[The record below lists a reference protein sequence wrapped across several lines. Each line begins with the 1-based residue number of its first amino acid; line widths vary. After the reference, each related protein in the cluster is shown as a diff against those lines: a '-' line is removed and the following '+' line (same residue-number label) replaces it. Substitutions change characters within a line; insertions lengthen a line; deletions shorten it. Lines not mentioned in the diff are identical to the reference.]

1 MLTNKIT
8 GFSADLLNTVRGI
21 LGEAKKCPADCECEK
36 CEAEEM
42 KEGSMPTAD
51 EPTDANKK
59 TADKVRAMLAKE
71 KKPMKE
77 EILEMVEEASS
88 GLADKAKKSGV
99 SLSTLKKVYARGIA
113 AWNSGHRPG
122 TTPQQWAHA
131 RVNSYIT
138 KGKGTYHGA
147 DKDLRSEG
155 TDMPF
160 EKPYKKVGEREDEYG
175 NKVKNVAKHLAKKA
189 MNKQKN
195 EEVEQVDEISSDMAH
210 RYLKGKHERD
220 YDTSADGK
228 SSKTKKPQSFSK
240 MNKDMISTA
249 RALRTIEKAKKANEE
264 AEHNN
269 CGTVKCCG
277 ECDTATQIDET
288 AKIVAHL
295 QKRYGDNIRKSHV
308 RSAASDFGV
317 DASKLAKA
325 VRTKLGKTSLAE
337 DEQIDEVSKAT
348 LGRYINKAKDSI
360 DTASY
365 RQGHKEAHGS
375 SSKPLEKK
383 LTKRHKGISTA
394 VNKLTKEDA
403 EQIDELS
410 KATLGSYVKKATNQA
425 FSKGY
430 SGGAMMVRGDM
441 NRDSEEE
448 KAGEKNVHK
457 AIKRVSGVT
466 KATNKLT
473 QEEQDF
479 VDSLNNEIFEKADP
493 YDIAGMIK
501 KAKAKNDPNHPAM
514 KHVAAIEDI
523 KKHGGAL
530 SVQGDHVRSL
540 IKALGEEVEQIDEI
554 SKGTAMKALQHVSS
568 DPDDERSYTLQ
579 KKIGK
584 KWPGMKDHAADAS
597 YTAVYGR
604 SGRNIFQ
611 DRDKLADRA
620 KTSYRM
626 TKDGKANKQDLK
638 ARFRKEE
645 EDFVD
650 SLNDAN
656 IEQIDEL
663 SKDAM
668 LKYLSANKKSGA
680 RGGRDTIKRMR
691 GADMAVRKYTA
702 RDNKY
707 VRVPATEEVELGEAR
722 GRPRKAGAKDFT
734 IHPKT
739 KEKLMHNNP
748 ADMKRIE
755 RLQKNGIL
763 EKPKV
768 EAGQHIMNQLQKAKT
783 SMLGGSKINFTH
795 GDSKEVSGPHAAKIL
810 TKYAGMKPNEKEDFQ
825 KFVGHS
831 HENLMKHV

>member
-59 TADKVRAMLAKE
+59 TADKVRAMMAKE
-71 KKPMKE
+71 KKLKE
-77 EILEMVEEASS
+77 DIMEMVNEASD

-99 SLSTLKKVYARGIA
+99 SLSILKKVYARGIA

-160 EKPYKKVGEREDEYG
+160 EGPYKKVGDREDEYG
-175 NKVKNVAKHLAKKA
+175 NKIKPKNVAKYLAKKA

-210 RYLKGKHERD
+210 RYLKGKRERD
-220 YDTSADGK
+220 YDISADGK
-228 SSKTKKPQSFSK
+228 SSSLKKPQSFGK
-240 MNKDMISTA
+240 MNKDMKSTA
-249 RALRTIEKAKKANEE
+249 RALRTIEKSKKANEE

-269 CGTVKCCG
+269 CGTPECCG
-277 ECDTATQIDET
+277 QCDTPGQIDET
-288 AKIVAHL
+288 AKVVAHL

-308 RSAASDFGV
+308 RSAANDFGV

-325 VRTKLGKTSLAE
+325 VRTKLGKDMLDE
-337 DEQIDEVSKAT
+337 EQIDELSVKKLDQYRTRARQDIIDADDNDDNRMADKRAGGYLDASRKIHKKLAKEEVEELDEVSKAT

-394 VNKLTKEDA
+394 VSKLTKE
-403 EQIDELS
+403 
-410 KATLGSYVKKATNQA
+410 
-425 FSKGY
+425 
-430 SGGAMMVRGDM
+430 
-441 NRDSEEE
+441 EE
-448 KAGEKNVHK
+448 
-457 AIKRVSGVT
+457 
-466 KATNKLT
+466 
-473 QEEQDF
+473 DF
-479 VDSLNNEIFEKADP
+479 VDSLNNEIFEKSDP

-584 KWPGMKDHAADAS
+584 KWPGMKGHAADAS

-604 SGRNIFQ
+604 SGRNVFQ

-645 EDFVD
+645 
-650 SLNDAN
+650 
-656 IEQIDEL
+656 
-663 SKDAM
+663 
-668 LKYLSANKKSGA
+668 
-680 RGGRDTIKRMR
+680 
-691 GADMAVRKYTA
+691 
-702 RDNKY
+702 
-707 VRVPATEEVELGEAR
+707 VELDEAR
-722 GRPRKAGAKDFT
+722 GRPKKGVAKDFT
-734 IHPKT
+734 IHPRT

-748 ADMKRIE
+748 ADMARIE
-755 RLQKNGIL
+755 RLQKNKVL
-763 EKPKV
+763 AKPKV
-768 EAGQHIMNQLQKAKT
+768 EADEHIMNQLQKAKT

-795 GDSKEVSGPHAAKIL
+795 GDSKQVSGTHAAKIL
-810 TKYAGMKPNEKEDFQ
+810 SKYAGMKPTEKETFQ

>member
-160 EKPYKKVGEREDEYG
+160 EGPYKKVGERKDEYG

-269 CGTVKCCG
+269 CGTPECCG
-277 ECDTATQIDET
+277 QCDTATQIDET

-308 RSAASDFGV
+308 RSAANDFGV

-325 VRTKLGKTSLAE
+325 VRTKLGKNML
-337 DEQIDEVSKAT
+337 DEEQLDELSKAT
-348 LGRYINKAKDSI
+348 MGRYINKAKDSI

-410 KATLGSYVKKATNQA
+410 KDAMLKYLSANKK
-425 FSKGY
+425 
-430 SGGAMMVRGDM
+430 D
-441 NRDSEEE
+441 D
-448 KAGEKNVHK
+448 
-457 AIKRVSGVT
+457 T
-466 KATNKLT
+466 KARETGDYDKMTKRMRGTDMAVRKYTAKPGSKYVRVPATEEVELAVNKLT
-473 QEEQDF
+473 KEEQDF
-479 VDSLNNEIFEKADP
+479 VDSLNNEIFEKTDP

-540 IKALGEEVEQIDEI
+540 IKALGEEVYIEEGEEKGGGYDGMPKGLQDRAPKGRARNAMGRAIARKERNLTRARMDRAAEMKKEEVEQIDEI

-568 DPDDERSYTLQ
+568 DPDDVRGYTLQ

-584 KWPGMKDHAADAS
+584 KWPEMKGHAADAS
-597 YTAVYGR
+597 YTAGYGR

-645 EDFVD
+645 
-650 SLNDAN
+650 
-656 IEQIDEL
+656 IELD
-663 SKDAM
+663 
-668 LKYLSANKKSGA
+668 
-680 RGGRDTIKRMR
+680 
-691 GADMAVRKYTA
+691 
-702 RDNKY
+702 
-707 VRVPATEEVELGEAR
+707 EAR

-755 RLQKNGIL
+755 RLQKNGVL

>member
-71 KKPMKE
+71 KKLKE
-77 EILEMVEEASS
+77 DIMEMVNEASD
-88 GLADKAKKSGV
+88 GLADKAKKSGI

-160 EKPYKKVGEREDEYG
+160 EGPYKKVGEREDEYG
-175 NKVKNVAKHLAKKA
+175 NKVKNVAKYLAKKA

-195 EEVEQVDEISSDMAH
+195 EE
-210 RYLKGKHERD
+210 
-220 YDTSADGK
+220 
-228 SSKTKKPQSFSK
+228 
-240 MNKDMISTA
+240 
-249 RALRTIEKAKKANEE
+249 

-269 CGTVKCCG
+269 CGTPECCG
-277 ECDTATQIDET
+277 QCDTATQIDET

-308 RSAASDFGV
+308 RSAANDFGV

-375 SSKPLEKK
+375 SSKALEKK

-410 KATLGSYVKKATNQA
+410 KGTMGRYINKAADRMSTQGVTAGLKIATDEKSKKNFDNITKRQKGISTAV
-425 FSKGY
+425 SKLTK
-430 SGGAMMVRGDM
+430 
-441 NRDSEEE
+441 EEE
-448 KAGEKNVHK
+448 
-457 AIKRVSGVT
+457 
-466 KATNKLT
+466 
-473 QEEQDF
+473 DF
-479 VDSLNNEIFEKADP
+479 VDSLNDADIEQIDELSKDAMLKYLSANKKSDAAAQEKGDYSKSDKRMRGADMAVRK
-493 YDIAGMIK
+493 YTARDTK
-501 KAKAKNDPNHPAM
+501 YVRVPAT
-514 KHVAAIEDI
+514 
-523 KKHGGAL
+523 
-530 SVQGDHVRSL
+530 
-540 IKALGEEVEQIDEI
+540 EETQIDEI

-568 DPDDERSYTLQ
+568 DPDDVRGYTLQ

-584 KWPGMKDHAADAS
+584 KWPEMKGHAADAS
-597 YTAVYGR
+597 YTAGYGR
-604 SGRNIFQ
+604 SGKNIFQ

-645 EDFVD
+645 
-650 SLNDAN
+650 
-656 IEQIDEL
+656 IELD
-663 SKDAM
+663 
-668 LKYLSANKKSGA
+668 
-680 RGGRDTIKRMR
+680 
-691 GADMAVRKYTA
+691 
-702 RDNKY
+702 
-707 VRVPATEEVELGEAR
+707 EAR

-748 ADMKRIE
+748 EHMKKIE
-755 RLQKNGIL
+755 VLQKNGIL

-768 EAGQHIMNQLQKAKT
+768 EAGQHIMNQLRKAKT

-795 GDSKEVSGPHAAKIL
+795 GDSKEVSGTHAAKIL
-810 TKYAGMKPNEKEDFQ
+810 TKYAGMKPDEKENFQ

>member
-21 LGEAKKCPADCECEK
+21 LGEAKKCPTDCECEK
-36 CEAEEM
+36 CEAEEI
-42 KEGSMPTAD
+42 KEGSMPTSD

-59 TADKVRAMLAKE
+59 TADKVRAMMAKE
-71 KKPMKE
+71 KKLKE
-77 EILEMVEEASS
+77 DIMEMVNEAAD
-88 GLADKAKKSGV
+88 GLSDKAKKSGI

-160 EKPYKKVGEREDEYG
+160 EKPYKKVGERKDEYG
-175 NKVKNVAKHLAKKA
+175 NKVKNVAKYLAKKA

-195 EEVEQVDEISSDMAH
+195 EEVEQVDEISSDMAY
-210 RYLKGKHERD
+210 RYLKGKRERD
-220 YDTSADGK
+220 YDISADGK
-228 SSKTKKPQSFSK
+228 SSTTKKPQTFAK
-240 MNKDMISTA
+240 MNKDAKSSM
-249 RALRTIEKAKKANEE
+249 RALRTIEKAKKTNEE

-269 CGTVKCCG
+269 CGTPECCG
-277 ECDTATQIDET
+277 ECNTPGQIDELSVKKLDQYRT
-288 AKIVAHL
+288 RARQDIIDADDNDDNRMAD
-295 QKRYGDNIRKSHV
+295 KRAGGYL
-308 RSAASDFGV
+308 
-317 DASKLAKA
+317 DASRKIHKKLAKEEVDQIDESLSKLSNSDLHHKYRQA
-325 VRTKLGKTSLAE
+325 VNTLRGMTGTPPEDREGSGFDGAWKMHSKTADTHGAE
-337 DEQIDEVSKAT
+337 IKRRRALPVDHPNHIEDKSKFFKKNVKEEVEELDEVSKAT

-394 VNKLTKEDA
+394 VSKLTKE
-403 EQIDELS
+403 
-410 KATLGSYVKKATNQA
+410 
-425 FSKGY
+425 
-430 SGGAMMVRGDM
+430 
-441 NRDSEEE
+441 EE
-448 KAGEKNVHK
+448 
-457 AIKRVSGVT
+457 
-466 KATNKLT
+466 
-473 QEEQDF
+473 DF
-479 VDSLNNEIFEKADP
+479 VDSLNNEIFEKVDP

-597 YTAVYGR
+597 YTAGYGR

-645 EDFVD
+645 
-650 SLNDAN
+650 
-656 IEQIDEL
+656 
-663 SKDAM
+663 
-668 LKYLSANKKSGA
+668 
-680 RGGRDTIKRMR
+680 
-691 GADMAVRKYTA
+691 
-702 RDNKY
+702 
-707 VRVPATEEVELGEAR
+707 VELDEAR

-755 RLQKNGIL
+755 RLQKNGVL

-795 GDSKEVSGPHAAKIL
+795 GDSKEVSGTHAAKIL
-810 TKYAGMKPNEKEDFQ
+810 TKYAGMKPDEKEAFQ

>member
-42 KEGSMPTAD
+42 KEGSMPTSD

-59 TADKVRAMLAKE
+59 TADKVRAMMAKE

-77 EILEMVEEASS
+77 EILEMVNEASS

-160 EKPYKKVGEREDEYG
+160 DPPYSKPGVRKDEYG
-175 NKVKNVAKHLAKKA
+175 NKVKNVAKYLAKKA
-189 MNKQKN
+189 MNDLAKKN
-195 EEVEQVDEISSDMAH
+195 EEV
-210 RYLKGKHERD
+210 
-220 YDTSADGK
+220 
-228 SSKTKKPQSFSK
+228 
-240 MNKDMISTA
+240 
-249 RALRTIEKAKKANEE
+249 
-264 AEHNN
+264 EHNN
-269 CGTVKCCG
+269 CGTLECCG
-277 ECDTATQIDET
+277 QCDTPTQIDET

-325 VRTKLGKTSLAE
+325 VRTKLGKNMLDEE
-337 DEQIDEVSKAT
+337 DDGWYTHSQMYGSKKSEKHPKGISADEWKSGIRWHHGKNKRINIKEEADQLDEISKAT
-348 LGRYINKAKDSI
+348 MGRYINKAKDSI
-360 DTASY
+360 DIVSY

-375 SSKPLEKK
+375 SAAGAEKK
-383 LTKRHKGISTA
+383 LTKRHKGIETA
-394 VNKLTKEDA
+394 VKKLTKEES

-410 KATLGSYVKKATNQA
+410 KATLGSYIKKATNQA

-430 SGGAMMVRGDM
+430 SGGSMMVRGDM
-441 NRDSEEE
+441 NRDSEYE

-479 VDSLNNEIFEKADP
+479 VDSLNNEIFEKTDP

-514 KHVAAIEDI
+514 KHVAAIEDM
-523 KKHGGAL
+523 KKTGGAL

-540 IKALGEEVEQIDEI
+540 IKALGEDAEI
-554 SKGTAMKALQHVSS
+554 T
-568 DPDDERSYTLQ
+568 
-579 KKIGK
+579 
-584 KWPGMKDHAADAS
+584 
-597 YTAVYGR
+597 
-604 SGRNIFQ
+604 
-611 DRDKLADRA
+611 
-620 KTSYRM
+620 
-626 TKDGKANKQDLK
+626 
-638 ARFRKEE
+638 
-645 EDFVD
+645 
-650 SLNDAN
+650 
-656 IEQIDEL
+656 
-663 SKDAM
+663 
-668 LKYLSANKKSGA
+668 
-680 RGGRDTIKRMR
+680 
-691 GADMAVRKYTA
+691 
-702 RDNKY
+702 
-707 VRVPATEEVELGEAR
+707 EAR

-748 ADMKRIE
+748 EHMKKIE
-755 RLQKNGIL
+755 VLQKNGIL

-768 EAGQHIMNQLQKAKT
+768 EAGQHIMNQLSKAKT

-795 GDSKEVSGPHAAKIL
+795 GDSKEVSGTHAAKIL
-810 TKYAGMKPNEKEDFQ
+810 TKYAGMKPDEKEAFQ

>member
-21 LGEAKKCPADCECEK
+21 LGEAKKCPTDCECEK

-42 KEGSMPTAD
+42 EEGHMPTSD

-59 TADKVRAMLAKE
+59 TADKVRAIMAKE
-71 KKPMKE
+71 KKLKE
-77 EILEMVEEASS
+77 DIMEMVNEAAD
-88 GLADKAKKSGV
+88 GLSDKAKKSGI

-155 TDMPF
+155 ADMPF
-160 EKPYKKVGEREDEYG
+160 EKPYKKVGERKDEYG

-195 EEVEQVDEISSDMAH
+195 EEVEQIDELSVKKLDQYRTRARQDIIDADDNDDNRMADKRAGGYLDASRKIHKKLAKEEVDQIDESLSKLSNSDLHHKYRQAVNTLRGMTGTPPED
-210 RYLKGKHERD
+210 REG
-220 YDTSADGK
+220 SGFDGAWK
-228 SSKTKKPQSFSK
+228 MHSKTADTHGAEIKRR
-240 MNKDMISTA
+240 
-249 RALRTIEKAKKANEE
+249 RALPVDHPNHIEDKSKFFKKNVKEE
-264 AEHNN
+264 AE
-269 CGTVKCCG
+269 
-277 ECDTATQIDET
+277 E
-288 AKIVAHL
+288 L
-295 QKRYGDNIRKSHV
+295 
-308 RSAASDFGV
+308 
-317 DASKLAKA
+317 
-325 VRTKLGKTSLAE
+325 
-337 DEQIDEVSKAT
+337 DEVSKAT

-360 DTASY
+360 DMTSY
-365 RQGHKEAHGS
+365 RQGVKDAAGDEY
-375 SSKPLEKK
+375 KPKNPLERK

-394 VNKLTKEDA
+394 VSKLTKE
-403 EQIDELS
+403 
-410 KATLGSYVKKATNQA
+410 
-425 FSKGY
+425 
-430 SGGAMMVRGDM
+430 
-441 NRDSEEE
+441 EE
-448 KAGEKNVHK
+448 
-457 AIKRVSGVT
+457 
-466 KATNKLT
+466 
-473 QEEQDF
+473 DF

-584 KWPGMKDHAADAS
+584 KWPGMKGHAADAS

-645 EDFVD
+645 
-650 SLNDAN
+650 
-656 IEQIDEL
+656 
-663 SKDAM
+663 
-668 LKYLSANKKSGA
+668 
-680 RGGRDTIKRMR
+680 
-691 GADMAVRKYTA
+691 
-702 RDNKY
+702 
-707 VRVPATEEVELGEAR
+707 VELDEAR

-755 RLQKNGIL
+755 RLQKNGVL

>member
-21 LGEAKKCPADCECEK
+21 LGEAKKRPADCECEK
-36 CEAEEM
+36 CEAEDDEKEM

-71 KKPMKE
+71 KKPVKE
-77 EILEMVEEASS
+77 E
-88 GLADKAKKSGV
+88 AKE
-99 SLSTLKKVYARGIA
+99 
-113 AWNSGHRPG
+113 
-122 TTPQQWAHA
+122 
-131 RVNSYIT
+131 
-138 KGKGTYHGA
+138 
-147 DKDLRSEG
+147 DL
-155 TDMPF
+155 PF
-160 EKPYKKVGEREDEYG
+160 EGPYRKTGDRKDEYG

-189 MNKQKN
+189 M
-195 EEVEQVDEISSDMAH
+195 
-210 RYLKGKHERD
+210 
-220 YDTSADGK
+220 
-228 SSKTKKPQSFSK
+228 
-240 MNKDMISTA
+240 
-249 RALRTIEKAKKANEE
+249 KANEE
-264 AEHNN
+264 AEHTN
-269 CGTVKCCG
+269 CGTPECCG
-277 ECDTATQIDET
+277 QCDTAEQIDEAT

-360 DTASY
+360 DMASY

-394 VNKLTKEDA
+394 VSKLTKEDA

-410 KATLGSYVKKATNQA
+410 TEKLLAYRKKAREADTNKHHVYADEADKKIKKKTGVYNPNLLQRA
-425 FSKGY
+425 KAKLRNEESEQIDELSKGTMGRY
-430 SGGAMMVRGDM
+430 I
-441 NRDSEEE
+441 N
-448 KAGEKNVHK
+448 KAATKMG
-457 AIKRVSGVT
+457 SQGVT
-466 KATNKLT
+466 AGLKIAADEKSSKNFKDMGKREKGIKLAVNKLT
-473 QEEQDF
+473 KEEQDF
-479 VDSLNNEIFEKADP
+479 VDALNAD
-493 YDIAGMIK
+493 
-501 KAKAKNDPNHPAM
+501 
-514 KHVAAIEDI
+514 
-523 KKHGGAL
+523 
-530 SVQGDHVRSL
+530 
-540 IKALGEEVEQIDEI
+540 
-554 SKGTAMKALQHVSS
+554 
-568 DPDDERSYTLQ
+568 
-579 KKIGK
+579 
-584 KWPGMKDHAADAS
+584 
-597 YTAVYGR
+597 
-604 SGRNIFQ
+604 
-611 DRDKLADRA
+611 
-620 KTSYRM
+620 
-626 TKDGKANKQDLK
+626 
-638 ARFRKEE
+638 
-645 EDFVD
+645 
-650 SLNDAN
+650 

-707 VRVPATEEVELGEAR
+707 VRVPATEEVELDEAR

-748 ADMKRIE
+748 EHMKKIE
-755 RLQKNGIL
+755 VLQKNGIL

-768 EAGQHIMNQLQKAKT
+768 EAGQHIMNQLRKAKT

-795 GDSKEVSGPHAAKIL
+795 GDSKEVSGTHAAKIL
-810 TKYAGMKPNEKEDFQ
+810 TKYAGMKPDEKEAFQ
-825 KFVGHS
+825 KYVGHS

>member
-21 LGEAKKCPADCECEK
+21 LGEAKKCPTDCECEK
-36 CEAEEM
+36 CEAEDEKEEA
-42 KEGSMPTAD
+42 KEGYMPTAD

-59 TADKVRAMLAKE
+59 TADKVRAMMAKE
-71 KKPMKE
+71 KKPVKE
-77 EILEMVEEASS
+77 E
-88 GLADKAKKSGV
+88 AKEN
-99 SLSTLKKVYARGIA
+99 L
-113 AWNSGHRPG
+113 
-122 TTPQQWAHA
+122 
-131 RVNSYIT
+131 
-138 KGKGTYHGA
+138 
-147 DKDLRSEG
+147 
-155 TDMPF
+155 PF
-160 EKPYKKVGEREDEYG
+160 EKPYKKVGERKDEYG
-175 NKVKNVAKHLAKKA
+175 NKVKNVAKYLAKKA
-189 MNKQKN
+189 MKANEEIDPGLEAELKATRVTKKSMEDSKKTRERASSMKEDSEHTNCGTPDCCGQCDTPGQIDELSTDTLSRYKTAATADANQAHRQIRTGPGRPNRRLLKRTAGGYAANRAIERQSKKTN
-195 EEVEQVDEISSDMAH
+195 EEVEE
-210 RYLKGKHERD
+210 L
-220 YDTSADGK
+220 
-228 SSKTKKPQSFSK
+228 
-240 MNKDMISTA
+240 
-249 RALRTIEKAKKANEE
+249 
-264 AEHNN
+264 
-269 CGTVKCCG
+269 
-277 ECDTATQIDET
+277 
-288 AKIVAHL
+288 
-295 QKRYGDNIRKSHV
+295 
-308 RSAASDFGV
+308 
-317 DASKLAKA
+317 
-325 VRTKLGKTSLAE
+325 
-337 DEQIDEVSKAT
+337 DEVSKAT

-360 DTASY
+360 DATSWKQGY
-365 RQGHKEAHGS
+365 REAAR
-375 SSKPLEKK
+375 KPLSSFEKK
-383 LTKRHKGISTA
+383 LTKRHKGISMA
-394 VNKLTKEDA
+394 VKKLTKEEAD
-403 EQIDELS
+403 QIDELS
-410 KATLGSYVKKATNQA
+410 KKTLGSYIGSASADKSFAAHDVGAINQIA
-425 FSKGY
+425 QSTGTTASDREEREQLNKRHAKRS
-430 SGGAMMVRGDM
+430 SGIGRAVD
-441 NRDSEEE
+441 
-448 KAGEKNVHK
+448 
-457 AIKRVSGVT
+457 
-466 KATNKLT
+466 KLT
-473 QEEQDF
+473 KEEQDF
-479 VDSLNNEIFEKADP
+479 VDSLNNEIFEKTDP

-540 IKALGEEVEQIDEI
+540 IKALGEEVHIEEGEEKGGGYDGMPKGLQDRAPKGRARNAMGRAIARKERNLTRARMDRAAEMKKEEVEQIDEI

-597 YTAVYGR
+597 YTAGYGR

-645 EDFVD
+645 
-650 SLNDAN
+650 
-656 IEQIDEL
+656 
-663 SKDAM
+663 
-668 LKYLSANKKSGA
+668 
-680 RGGRDTIKRMR
+680 
-691 GADMAVRKYTA
+691 
-702 RDNKY
+702 
-707 VRVPATEEVELGEAR
+707 VELDEAR

-755 RLQKNGIL
+755 RLQKNGVL

>member
-21 LGEAKKCPADCECEK
+21 LGEAKKHADDCECEK
-36 CEAEEM
+36 CEAEEDDM
-42 KEGSMPTAD
+42 EEGYMPTAD
-51 EPTDANKK
+51 EPTEANKK
-59 TADKVRAMLAKE
+59 TADKVRAMMAKE

-77 EILEMVEEASS
+77 EILQMVEEASS

-147 DKDLRSEG
+147 DKDLRSESH
-155 TDMPF
+155 DVPF
-160 EKPYKKVGEREDEYG
+160 EGPYRKAGEERKDEYG
-175 NKVKNVAKHLAKKA
+175 NKVKNVAKYLAKKA

-195 EEVEQVDEISSDMAH
+195 EEVED
-210 RYLKGKHERD
+210 L
-220 YDTSADGK
+220 
-228 SSKTKKPQSFSK
+228 
-240 MNKDMISTA
+240 
-249 RALRTIEKAKKANEE
+249 
-264 AEHNN
+264 
-269 CGTVKCCG
+269 
-277 ECDTATQIDET
+277 DET

-308 RSAASDFGV
+308 RSAANDFGV

-325 VRTKLGKTSLAE
+325 VRTKLGKNMLDE
-337 DEQIDEVSKAT
+337 EQIDEISAKTAVSAYAKRNAKAFNDGQYDDEAEKDYNKLDKQGDRIQKKFGNKIVQKAQKAASKKIFGEEHEEDDGWYTHSQMHGSKKSEKHPKGISAIEWKSGIRWHHGKNKRINVKEEVEQVDEDKNLHWMDNEDKGSEAKKRTPVEHKARYKKLVKDAEQFEKHSAIHSYAKNRAQAYKNYHNVNEEVEQIDEISKAT
-348 LGRYINKAKDSI
+348 MGRYINKAKDSI

-394 VNKLTKEDA
+394 VSKLTK
-403 EQIDELS
+403 
-410 KATLGSYVKKATNQA
+410 
-425 FSKGY
+425 
-430 SGGAMMVRGDM
+430 
-441 NRDSEEE
+441 
-448 KAGEKNVHK
+448 
-457 AIKRVSGVT
+457 
-466 KATNKLT
+466 
-473 QEEQDF
+473 EEQDF
-479 VDSLNNEIFEKADP
+479 VDALNDEIFEKTDP

-514 KHVAAIEDI
+514 KHVAAIEDM
-523 KKHGGAL
+523 KKTGGAL

-540 IKALGEEVEQIDEI
+540 IKALGEDANVGQIDEI
-554 SKGTAMKALQHVSS
+554 SKG
-568 DPDDERSYTLQ
+568 
-579 KKIGK
+579 
-584 KWPGMKDHAADAS
+584 AA
-597 YTAVYGR
+597 
-604 SGRNIFQ
+604 
-611 DRDKLADRA
+611 
-620 KTSYRM
+620 
-626 TKDGKANKQDLK
+626 
-638 ARFRKEE
+638 
-645 EDFVD
+645 
-650 SLNDAN
+650 
-656 IEQIDEL
+656 
-663 SKDAM
+663 
-668 LKYLSANKKSGA
+668 LKYLAANKKD
-680 RGGRDTIKRMR
+680 DTKAKEAGDYDRMTKRMR
-691 GADMAVRKYTA
+691 GTDMAVRKYTA
-702 RDNKY
+702 KPGSKY
-707 VRVPATEEVELGEAR
+707 VRVPATEEVEITEAR

-748 ADMKRIE
+748 EHMKKIE
-755 RLQKNGIL
+755 VLQKNGIL

-768 EAGQHIMNQLQKAKT
+768 EADQHIMNQLRKAKT
-783 SMLGGSKINFTH
+783 SMLGGSKIHFTH

-810 TKYAGMKPNEKEDFQ
+810 TKYAGMKPDEKETFQ

>member
-36 CEAEEM
+36 CEAEDDEKEM

-71 KKPMKE
+71 KKPVKE
-77 EILEMVEEASS
+77 E
-88 GLADKAKKSGV
+88 AKE
-99 SLSTLKKVYARGIA
+99 
-113 AWNSGHRPG
+113 
-122 TTPQQWAHA
+122 
-131 RVNSYIT
+131 
-138 KGKGTYHGA
+138 
-147 DKDLRSEG
+147 DL
-155 TDMPF
+155 PF
-160 EKPYKKVGEREDEYG
+160 EGPYRKTGDRKDEYG

-189 MNKQKN
+189 M
-195 EEVEQVDEISSDMAH
+195 
-210 RYLKGKHERD
+210 
-220 YDTSADGK
+220 
-228 SSKTKKPQSFSK
+228 
-240 MNKDMISTA
+240 
-249 RALRTIEKAKKANEE
+249 KANEE
-264 AEHNN
+264 AEHTN
-269 CGTVKCCG
+269 CGTPECCG
-277 ECDTATQIDET
+277 QCDTAEQIDEAT

-360 DTASY
+360 DMASY

-394 VNKLTKEDA
+394 VSKLTKEDA

-410 KATLGSYVKKATNQA
+410 TEKLLAYRKKAREADTNKHHVYADEADKKIKKKTGVYNPNLLQRA
-425 FSKGY
+425 KAKLRNEESEQIDELSKGTMGRY
-430 SGGAMMVRGDM
+430 I
-441 NRDSEEE
+441 N
-448 KAGEKNVHK
+448 KAATKMG
-457 AIKRVSGVT
+457 SQGVT
-466 KATNKLT
+466 AGLKIAADEKSSKNFKDMGKREKGIKLAVNKLT
-473 QEEQDF
+473 KEEQDF
-479 VDSLNNEIFEKADP
+479 VDALNAD
-493 YDIAGMIK
+493 
-501 KAKAKNDPNHPAM
+501 
-514 KHVAAIEDI
+514 
-523 KKHGGAL
+523 
-530 SVQGDHVRSL
+530 
-540 IKALGEEVEQIDEI
+540 
-554 SKGTAMKALQHVSS
+554 
-568 DPDDERSYTLQ
+568 
-579 KKIGK
+579 
-584 KWPGMKDHAADAS
+584 
-597 YTAVYGR
+597 
-604 SGRNIFQ
+604 
-611 DRDKLADRA
+611 
-620 KTSYRM
+620 
-626 TKDGKANKQDLK
+626 
-638 ARFRKEE
+638 
-645 EDFVD
+645 
-650 SLNDAN
+650 

-707 VRVPATEEVELGEAR
+707 VRVPATEEVELDEAR

-748 ADMKRIE
+748 EHMKKIE
-755 RLQKNGIL
+755 VLQKNGIL

-768 EAGQHIMNQLQKAKT
+768 EAGQHIMNQLRKAKT

-795 GDSKEVSGPHAAKIL
+795 GDSKEVSGTHAAKIL
-810 TKYAGMKPNEKEDFQ
+810 TKYAGMKPDEKEAFQ
-825 KFVGHS
+825 KYVGHS

>member
-51 EPTDANKK
+51 EPSAADKK
-59 TADKVRAMLAKE
+59 TADKVRALLAKE
-71 KKPMKE
+71 KKPVKE
-77 EILEMVEEASS
+77 ES
-88 GLADKAKKSGV
+88 
-99 SLSTLKKVYARGIA
+99 
-113 AWNSGHRPG
+113 
-122 TTPQQWAHA
+122 
-131 RVNSYIT
+131 
-138 KGKGTYHGA
+138 
-147 DKDLRSEG
+147 
-155 TDMPF
+155 DMPF
-160 EKPYKKVGEREDEYG
+160 EKPYRKTGERKDEYG
-175 NKVKNVAKHLAKKA
+175 NKVKNVAKYLAKKA

-195 EEVEQVDEISSDMAH
+195 EEVEQVDEISSDMAYS
-210 RYLKGKHERD
+210 YLRGKRERD
-220 YDTSADGK
+220 YDISADGK
-228 SSKTKKPQSFSK
+228 SSSLKKPQSFSK
-240 MNKDMISTA
+240 MNKDMKSTA

-269 CGTVKCCG
+269 CGTPECCG
-277 ECDTATQIDET
+277 QCDTPGQIDELSVKKLDQYRT
-288 AKIVAHL
+288 RARQDIIDADDNDDNRMAD
-295 QKRYGDNIRKSHV
+295 KRAGGYL
-308 RSAASDFGV
+308 
-317 DASKLAKA
+317 DASRKIYKKLAKEE
-325 VRTKLGKTSLAE
+325 VEEL
-337 DEQIDEVSKAT
+337 DEVSKAT

-365 RQGHKEAHGS
+365 RQGNREALGGS
-375 SSKPLEKK
+375 SRPLERK
-383 LTKRHKGISTA
+383 LTKRHKGIETA
-394 VNKLTKEDA
+394 VKKLTKEEA

-410 KATLGSYVKKATNQA
+410 KTTLGSYVKKATNQA
-425 FSKGY
+425 FSKGFT
-430 SGGAMMVRGDM
+430 GGSMMVRGDM

-479 VDSLNNEIFEKADP
+479 IDSLNNEIFEKSDP

-645 EDFVD
+645 VE
-650 SLNDAN
+650 L
-656 IEQIDEL
+656 DEAL
-663 SKDAM
+663 TRVTSG
-668 LKYLSANKKSGA
+668 NKGY
-680 RGGRDTIKRMR
+680 GYHGT
-691 GADMAVRKYTA
+691 VEA
-702 RDNKY
+702 RDEAERDKRYSAMHRYAKQLVSAAGHLQDAKKPNVMVKHFLDSPHGRHIADNPTVKNITSRFAGFKKIY
-707 VRVPATEEVELGEAR
+707 DPSMHEEVELDEAR
-722 GRPRKAGAKDFT
+722 GRPKKGVAKDFT
-734 IHPKT
+734 IHPRT

-748 ADMKRIE
+748 ADMARIE
-755 RLQKNGIL
+755 RLQKNKVL
-763 EKPKV
+763 AKPKV
-768 EAGQHIMNQLQKAKT
+768 EADEHIMNQLQKAKT

-795 GDSKEVSGPHAAKIL
+795 GDSKQVSGTHATKIL
-810 TKYAGMKPNEKEDFQ
+810 SKYAGMKPNEKEDFQ